1 MRTETSAQTYVRDLE
16 EHLQHTLFGGA
27 ASDPEGAVLLIRGAL
42 ANGDQTRAELLALET
57 ARLAG
62 SHRQDK
68 DMAVA
73 AVHAAGLVGRDPAA
87 LEGAAAGYSS
97 LLASAWATEDAG
109 LAWAQR
115 GSKARAAARLR
126 EAHALYERIGS
137 AEGMARVRSRLR
149 EDGVRLRHWTPADR
163 PAFGWDSLTDT
174 EQQVVELVAD
184 GLSNREV
191 ASRMFLSLH
200 TVAFHLRHVFWK
212 LGVSSRCSWRGC
224 PPSAPR
230 SRRPTN
236 DHPTNDHPTN
246 DHPTNDHPTNDLEDV
261 RPALADKRGQRRI
274 RWQCSLVHRR
284 TTMARLPARSGGR
297 NMTLINPTREFEDIY
312 DRMGQ
317 LVNVAFGDVAHA
329 PSSWRCPG
337 SPLAD
342 LSETDDAS
350 WCAWSCPACT
360 RTRSTC
366 ELQDREV
373 VITGEVA
380 DEQQGRRH
388 RS

>member
-1 MRTETSAQTYVRDLE
+1 MRTETSAQTYVHELE

-57 ARLAG
+57 ARLAAG
-62 SHRQDK
+62 HRQDT

-97 LLASAWATEDAG
+97 LLARAWATEDSG
-109 LAWAQR
+109 LAWAER

-137 AEGMARVRSRLR
+137 ADGMARVRSRLR
-149 EDGVRLRHWTPADR
+149 EDGIRLRHWTPADR

-174 EQQVVELVAD
+174 EQRVVELVAD

-212 LGVSSRCSWRGC
+212 LGVSSRVQLTRLAAER
-224 PPSAPR
+224 APK
-230 SRRPTN
+230 PQ
-236 DHPTNDHPTN
+236 
-246 DHPTNDHPTNDLEDV
+246 
-261 RPALADKRGQRRI
+261 AD
-274 RWQCSLVHRR
+274 
-284 TTMARLPARSGGR
+284 
-297 NMTLINPTREFEDIY
+297 
-312 DRMGQ
+312 
-317 LVNVAFGDVAHA
+317 
-329 PSSWRCPG
+329 
-337 SPLAD
+337 
-342 LSETDDAS
+342 
-350 WCAWSCPACT
+350 
-360 RTRSTC
+360 
-366 ELQDREV
+366 
-373 VITGEVA
+373 
-380 DEQQGRRH
+380 
-388 RS
+388 